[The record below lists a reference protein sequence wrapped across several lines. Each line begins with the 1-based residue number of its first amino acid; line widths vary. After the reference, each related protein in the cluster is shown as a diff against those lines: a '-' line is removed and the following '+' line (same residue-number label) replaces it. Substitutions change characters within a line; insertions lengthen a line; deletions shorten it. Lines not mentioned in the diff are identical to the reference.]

1 MKWNEEDEEKLRL
14 IKKTLIETPV
24 PSLPDLERPFYL
36 FVNVSNQGAYGV
48 LTQEWAGIKKPV
60 GYCSKLLDPVSR
72 GWPVCLQATVAT
84 ALLIEEA
91 RKVTFR
97 APLKIYTPH
106 NVREVLQQKAE
117 KWLTDSRML
126 KYEAIL
132 IDSPDLEL
140 KVTAAQS
147 PAQFL

>member
-24 PSLPDLERPFYL
+24 LSLPDLERPFYL
-36 FVNVSNQGAYGV
+36 FVNVSNQSAYGV

-72 GWPVCLQATVAT
+72 GWPVCLQAIVAT

-91 RKVTFR
+91 SV
-97 APLKIYTPH
+97 LVS
-106 NVREVLQQKAE
+106 VRTELIFFLVAGG
-117 KWLTDSRML
+117 ML
-126 KYEAIL
+126 CFGL
-132 IDSPDLEL
+132 G
-140 KVTAAQS
+140 
-147 PAQFL
+147 